1 MINYT
6 NMKEQ
11 VKNGDKKN
19 ILIQIDEL
27 TKSIYNFGEHFNVLK
42 TKLNSILTNP
52 INCGDD
58 KEQNTPVP
66 VENIAPL
73 AYSIKDNVN
82 KINELIFE
90 LKDILDRI
98 DL

>member
-27 TKSIYNFGEHFNVLK
+27 TKSIYNFIAN
-42 TKLNSILTNP
+42 LNL
-52 INCGDD
+52 
-58 KEQNTPVP
+58 
-66 VENIAPL
+66 
-73 AYSIKDNVN
+73 IKDC
-82 KINELIFE
+82 KFLF
-90 LKDILDRI
+90 
-98 DL
+98 